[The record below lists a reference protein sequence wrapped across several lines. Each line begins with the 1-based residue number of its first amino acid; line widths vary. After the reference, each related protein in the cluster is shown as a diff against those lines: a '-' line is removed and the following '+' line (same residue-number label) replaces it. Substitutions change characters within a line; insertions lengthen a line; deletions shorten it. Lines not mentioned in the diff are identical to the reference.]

1 MLDTYNQ
8 QAHRSVAITILAG
21 ISSRNHYFICEERT
35 NYKHI
40 RKHMIAKIYPDGH
53 PDLQG
58 KKDPTHPVRYF
69 DIRKLTPR
77 ECYSLMG
84 VPPQQIDT
92 LMKTE
97 KKPYMAW
104 VGVDAELAVFGL
116 EPSATRREVDE
127 AYREALESLRPTP
140 DPSLGEGGECEGP
153 EDEQTDDPDIARI
166 MAERAEEDAED
177 VAIMRQN
184 YDMNYQ
190 RIIAASQEQRYGD
203 VQIIS
208 NSSHYKLAGNS
219 IVCDVLMY
227 IYEELLY
234 PTGRRL
240 PQEQTDLFA
249 KPQFR
254 LTRDWKKEPL
264 RLVTLCSG
272 YDSQAIA
279 MDMLQQRYPDF
290 RWEMKAWSEFDPESS
305 RPLEEQ
311 PAVVAHNL
319 LFPQYKDLNLGDMTK
334 IDWKKFMEYGAEG
347 ETRLDDA
354 GHQEHERDIEGAD
367 GPDTLHRE
375 CPKADA
381 EGKAAGSEGVSAER
395 HQSGDGCEVG
405 RQSHADDAD
414 RVRLEPGQI
423 DLLTYST
430 PCQSISQAG
439 KREGIKKGSGTRS
452 AVLWSTEMAVEH
464 LRPKVLLQENV
475 RALINSVNMPDFR
488 EWCSLLESHGYVNF
502 LAPSFPTPWGTD
514 KRDKKTVPGILNA
527 KHYGVPQNRER
538 VYMVSIRADLLGGS
552 ERVAG
557 EYSPATQYE
566 FPRPFPLDKCIADVL
581 EDNVDERFFLKPD
594 SVIKFLTVNESTGSN
609 DIHYTVTDHK
619 LSDEE
624 IRRARGE

>member
-1 MLDTYNQ
+1 
-8 QAHRSVAITILAG
+8 
-21 ISSRNHYFICEERT
+21 
-35 NYKHI
+35 
-40 RKHMIAKIYPDGH
+40 MIAKIYPDGH

-69 DIRKLTPR
+69 DIRKLTPV

-84 VPPQQIDT
+84 VPPPQIAT
-92 LMKTE
+92 LMQTE

-104 VGVDAELAVFGL
+104 VGVDEALAVFGL

-127 AYREALESLRPTP
+127 AYREAIESLDNR
-140 DPSLGEGGECEGP
+140 
-153 EDEQTDDPDIARI
+153 QTDDGDNQEDLDPDTQRI
-166 MAERAEEDAED
+166 MAEKAEDDAEE
-177 VAIMRQN
+177 VAIMKQN
-184 YDMNYQ
+184 YEQNYQ
-190 RIIAASQEQRYGD
+190 RIIAAKQEQRFGD

-249 KPQFR
+249 MPQFR
-254 LTRDWKKEPL
+254 LQRDWKKEPL
-264 RLVTLCSG
+264 KLVTLCSG

-279 MDMLQQRYPDF
+279 MDMLQQRYKDF
-290 RWEMKAWSEFDPESS
+290 RWKLMAWSEFDPESN

-319 LFPQYKDLNLGDMTK
+319 LFPQYKDLNRGDMTK
-334 IDWKKFMEYGAEG
+334 ADWSDLK
-347 ETRLDDA
+347 
-354 GHQEHERDIEGAD
+354 
-367 GPDTLHRE
+367 
-375 CPKADA
+375 DA
-381 EGKAAGSEGVSAER
+381 E
-395 HQSGDGCEVG
+395 
-405 RQSHADDAD
+405 
-414 RVRLEPGQI
+414 I

-464 LRPKVLLQENV
+464 LCPKVLLQENV
-475 RALINSVNMPDFR
+475 RALINSVNMPDFK
-488 EWCSLLESHGYVNF
+488 EWCKLLDSHGYVNF
-502 LAPSFPTPWGTD
+502 LAPSFPTAWGTE
-514 KRDKKTVPGILNA
+514 KRNKKTVPGILNA

-538 VYMVSIRADLLGGS
+538 VYMVSIRADLLQG
-552 ERVAG
+552 
-557 EYSPATQYE
+557 TQYE
-566 FPRPFPLDKCIADVL
+566 FPRPFALDKCIADVL
-581 EDNVDERFFLKPD
+581 EDNVDERFLLKPD
-594 SVIKFLTVNESTGSN
+594 SVIKFLTVNEATDGS
-609 DIHYTVTDHK
+609 DIHYMVTDHK

-624 IRRARGE
+624 IARARSGK

>member
-1 MLDTYNQ
+1 
-8 QAHRSVAITILAG
+8 
-21 ISSRNHYFICEERT
+21 
-35 NYKHI
+35 
-40 RKHMIAKIYPDGH
+40 MIAKIYPDGH

-84 VPPQQIDT
+84 VPEAQIST
-92 LMKTE
+92 LMTTE

-104 VGVDAELAVFGL
+104 VDVDDALAVFGL
-116 EPSATRREVDE
+116 EPSATRKEVDE
-127 AYREALESLRPTP
+127 AYEESVR
-140 DPSLGEGGECEGP
+140 SLTEIQMVEGGEDSEEVTFEVPGA
-153 EDEQTDDPDIARI
+153 DK
-166 MAERAEEDAED
+166 ERAMMVE
-177 VAIMRQN
+177 N
-184 YDMNYQ
+184 YALAYEK
-190 RIIAASQEQRYGD
+190 IKAAKQEQRYGD

-249 KPQFR
+249 QPQFR
-254 LTRDWKKEPL
+254 LQRDWQKEPL

-279 MDMLQQRYPDF
+279 MDMLRERYPDF
-290 RWEMKAWSEFDPESS
+290 RWELKAWSEFDPESN

-319 LFPQYKDLNLGDMTK
+319 LFPKYKKLNRGDMTK
-334 IDWKKFMEYGAEG
+334 ADWSDLK
-347 ETRLDDA
+347 
-354 GHQEHERDIEGAD
+354 
-367 GPDTLHRE
+367 
-375 CPKADA
+375 DA
-381 EGKAAGSEGVSAER
+381 E
-395 HQSGDGCEVG
+395 
-405 RQSHADDAD
+405 
-414 RVRLEPGQI
+414 I

-475 RALINSVNMPDFR
+475 RALINSVNMPDFK
-488 EWCSLLESHGYVNF
+488 EWCKLLESHGYVNF
-502 LAPSFPTPWGTD
+502 LAPSFPTAWGTD

-538 VYMVSIRADLLGGS
+538 VYMVSIRADLLQG
-552 ERVAG
+552 
-557 EYSPATQYE
+557 TQYE
-566 FPRPFPLDKCIADVL
+566 FPRPFALDKCIADIL

-594 SVIKFLTVNESTGSN
+594 SVIKFLTVNEATDGSE
-609 DIHYTVTDHK
+609 IHYMVTDHK
-619 LSDEE
+619 LTDEE
-624 IRRARGE
+624 IAKARSSK

>member
-1 MLDTYNQ
+1 
-8 QAHRSVAITILAG
+8 
-21 ISSRNHYFICEERT
+21 
-35 NYKHI
+35 
-40 RKHMIAKIYPDGH
+40 MIAKIYPDGH

-69 DIRKLTPR
+69 DIRKLTPV

-84 VPPQQIDT
+84 VPSPQIAT

-104 VGVDAELAVFGL
+104 TGVDAQLAVFGL

-127 AYREALESLRPTP
+127 AYREAIESLDNRQS
-140 DPSLGEGGECEGP
+140 DD
-153 EDEQTDDPDIARI
+153 DEEHTDDPDT
-166 MAERAEEDAED
+166 
-177 VAIMRQN
+177 
-184 YDMNYQ
+184 Q
-190 RIIAASQEQRYGD
+190 RIIALEQEAETQENALLKQNYEQAYQAIIAAPQEQRYGD

-240 PQEQTDLFA
+240 PQEQPDLFA
-249 KPQFR
+249 LPQFR

-264 RLVTLCSG
+264 KLVTLCSG

-279 MDMLQQRYPDF
+279 MDMLQQRYKDF
-290 RWEMKAWSEFDPESS
+290 RWRLMAWSEFDPESTRS
-305 RPLEEQ
+305 LDEQ

-319 LFPQYKDLNLGDMTK
+319 LFPKCKNLNRGDMTK
-334 IDWKKFMEYGAEG
+334 ADWSDLE
-347 ETRLDDA
+347 
-354 GHQEHERDIEGAD
+354 
-367 GPDTLHRE
+367 
-375 CPKADA
+375 DA
-381 EGKAAGSEGVSAER
+381 E
-395 HQSGDGCEVG
+395 
-405 RQSHADDAD
+405 
-414 RVRLEPGQI
+414 I

-452 AVLWSTEMAVEH
+452 AVLWSTEEAVRH
-464 LRPKVLLQENV
+464 MRPKVLLQENV
-475 RALINSVNMPDFR
+475 RALINSVNMPDFK
-488 EWCSLLESHGYVNF
+488 EWCKLLESHGYVNF
-502 LAPSFPTPWGTD
+502 LAPQFPIPWGTD

-538 VYMVSIRADLLGGS
+538 VYMVSIRADLLQG
-552 ERVAG
+552 
-557 EYSPATQYE
+557 TQYE
-566 FPRPFPLDKCIADVL
+566 FPRPFALEKCIADVL

-594 SVIKFLTVNESTGSN
+594 SVIKFLTVNEAT
-609 DIHYTVTDHK
+609 DAQQIHYVVTDHK

-624 IRRARGE
+624 IAQARSGK

>member
-1 MLDTYNQ
+1 
-8 QAHRSVAITILAG
+8 
-21 ISSRNHYFICEERT
+21 
-35 NYKHI
+35 
-40 RKHMIAKIYPDGH
+40 MIAKIYPDGH

-84 VPPQQIDT
+84 VPQAQIST
-92 LMKTE
+92 LMQTE

-104 VGVDAELAVFGL
+104 VGVDDQLAVFGL
-116 EPSATRREVDE
+116 EPSATRREIDE
-127 AYREALESLRPTP
+127 AYREAIESLDNRQA
-140 DPSLGEGGECEGP
+140 D
-153 EDEQTDDPDIARI
+153 EDDQEDLDEDTARI
-166 MAERAEEDAED
+166 MAEKAEDDAEE
-177 VAIMRQN
+177 VRLMREN
-184 YDMNYQ
+184 YDQCYQ
-190 RIIAASQEQRYGD
+190 NLCNASQEQRYGD
-203 VQIIS
+203 VQVIS

-240 PQEQTDLFA
+240 PQEQADLFA
-249 KPQFR
+249 LPQFQ
-254 LTRDWKKEPL
+254 LKRDWLTEPL

-279 MDMLQQRYPDF
+279 MDMLKERYPDF
-290 RWEMKAWSEFDPESS
+290 RWELKAWSEFDPESN
-305 RPLEEQ
+305 RPLDEQ

-319 LFPQYKDLNLGDMTK
+319 LFPQYKDLNRGDMTK
-334 IDWKKFMEYGAEG
+334 ADWSDLA
-347 ETRLDDA
+347 DA
-354 GHQEHERDIEGAD
+354 G
-367 GPDTLHRE
+367 
-375 CPKADA
+375 
-381 EGKAAGSEGVSAER
+381 
-395 HQSGDGCEVG
+395 
-405 RQSHADDAD
+405 
-414 RVRLEPGQI
+414 I

-452 AVLWSTEMAVEH
+452 AVLWSTEEAVRH
-464 LRPKVLLQENV
+464 MRPKVLLQENV
-475 RALINSVNMPDFR
+475 RALINSVNMPDFK
-488 EWCSLLESHGYVNF
+488 EWCRLLESHGYVNF
-502 LAPSFPTPWGTD
+502 LAPQFQTPWGTD

-538 VYMVSIRADLLGGS
+538 VYMVSIRADLLQG
-552 ERVAG
+552 
-557 EYSPATQYE
+557 TQYE

-594 SVIKFLTVNESTGSN
+594 SVIKFLTVNEATDGSE
-609 DIHYTVTDHK
+609 IHYMVTDHK

-624 IRRARGE
+624 IARARSGK

>member
-8 QAHRSVAITILAG
+8 QAHRQVAITILAG
-21 ISSRNHYFICEERT
+21 ISSRNHYFVCEERT

-40 RKHMIAKIYPDGH
+40 RKHMIAKVYPDGH

-140 DPSLGEGGECEGP
+140 DPIPADAPTRSLSLGEGGECEGP

-184 YDMNYQ
+184 YEQNYQ

-264 RLVTLCSG
+264 KLVTLCSG

-279 MDMLQQRYPDF
+279 MDMLKERYPDF

-319 LFPQYKDLNLGDMTK
+319 LFPQYKDLNRGDMTK
-334 IDWKKFMEYGAEG
+334 ADWSDLA
-347 ETRLDDA
+347 DA
-354 GHQEHERDIEGAD
+354 G
-367 GPDTLHRE
+367 
-375 CPKADA
+375 
-381 EGKAAGSEGVSAER
+381 
-395 HQSGDGCEVG
+395 
-405 RQSHADDAD
+405 
-414 RVRLEPGQI
+414 I

-452 AVLWSTEMAVEH
+452 AVLWSTEEAVRH
-464 LRPKVLLQENV
+464 MRPKVLLQENV

-502 LAPSFPTPWGTD
+502 LAPSFPTVWGTD

-609 DIHYTVTDHK
+609 DIHYTITDHK

>member
-1 MLDTYNQ
+1 MNYNNSRLNAMIQGGQWQPNHHGEMLDTYNQ

-84 VPPQQIDT
+84 VPEAQIST
-92 LMKTE
+92 LMTTE

-104 VGVDAELAVFGL
+104 VDVDDALAVFGL

-127 AYREALESLRPTP
+127 AYKEALESLTPTPNRPTP
-140 DPSLGEGGECEGP
+140 DPSLGEGGECEEP
-153 EDEQTDDPDIARI
+153 EMSEEELSLMRENYEQ
-166 MAERAEEDAED
+166 
-177 VAIMRQN
+177 
-184 YDMNYQ
+184 NYQ
-190 RIIAASQEQRYGD
+190 RIIGARQEQRFGD

-240 PQEQTDLFA
+240 PQEQTDMFA
-249 KPQFR
+249 LPQFR
-254 LTRDWKKEPL
+254 LQRDWQKEPL

-279 MDMLQQRYPDF
+279 MDMLRERYPDF
-290 RWEMKAWSEFDPESS
+290 RWELKAWSEFDPESN
-305 RPLEEQ
+305 RPLAEQ

-319 LFPQYKDLNLGDMTK
+319 LFPQYKELNRGDMTQA
-334 IDWKKFMEYGAEG
+334 DWSDLK
-347 ETRLDDA
+347 
-354 GHQEHERDIEGAD
+354 
-367 GPDTLHRE
+367 
-375 CPKADA
+375 DA
-381 EGKAAGSEGVSAER
+381 E
-395 HQSGDGCEVG
+395 
-405 RQSHADDAD
+405 
-414 RVRLEPGQI
+414 I

-502 LAPSFPTPWGTD
+502 LAPSFPTAWGTD

-538 VYMVSIRADLLGGS
+538 VYMVSIRADLLQG
-552 ERVAG
+552 
-557 EYSPATQYE
+557 TQYE
-566 FPRPFPLDKCIADVL
+566 FPRPFALDKCIADIL

-594 SVIKFLTVNESTGSN
+594 SVIKFLTVNEQADGSE
-609 DIHYTVTDHK
+609 IHYMVTDHK

>member
-1 MLDTYNQ
+1 
-8 QAHRSVAITILAG
+8 
-21 ISSRNHYFICEERT
+21 
-35 NYKHI
+35 
-40 RKHMIAKIYPDGH
+40 MIAKIYPDGH

-84 VPPQQIDT
+84 VPEEQINT
-92 LMKTE
+92 LMRTE
-97 KKPYMAW
+97 KKPYMAEKAED
-104 VGVDAELAVFGL
+104 DAEEKEL
-116 EPSATRREVDE
+116 
-127 AYREALESLRPTP
+127 
-140 DPSLGEGGECEGP
+140 
-153 EDEQTDDPDIARI
+153 
-166 MAERAEEDAED
+166 
-177 VAIMRQN
+177 MRQN
-184 YDMNYQ
+184 YEINYQ
-190 RIIAASQEQRYGD
+190 NLCNARQEQRFGD

-240 PQEQTDLFA
+240 PQEQMDMFA
-249 KPQFR
+249 LPQFR
-254 LTRDWKKEPL
+254 LTRNWQIEPL

-279 MDMLQQRYPDF
+279 MDMLRERYPDF
-290 RWEMKAWSEFDPESS
+290 RWKLMAWAEFDPESN

-319 LFPQYKDLNLGDMTK
+319 LFPKYKDLNLGDMTK
-334 IDWKKFMEYGAEG
+334 IDWKQFM
-347 ETRLDDA
+347 
-354 GHQEHERDIEGAD
+354 
-367 GPDTLHRE
+367 DTSHRE
-375 CPKADA
+375 KLNP
-381 EGKAAGSEGVSAER
+381 
-395 HQSGDGCEVG
+395 GD
-405 RQSHADDAD
+405 
-414 RVRLEPGQI
+414 I

-452 AVLWSTEMAVEH
+452 AVLWSTEEAVRH

-475 RALINSVNMPDFR
+475 RALINSVNMPDFK
-488 EWCSLLESHGYVNF
+488 EWCGLLENHGYVNF
-502 LAPSFPTPWGTD
+502 LAPQFPTPWGTE

-538 VYMVSIRADLLGGS
+538 VYMVSVRADLLQGS

-594 SVIKFLTVNESTGSN
+594 SVIKFLTVNEATDGS
-609 DIHYTVTDHK
+609 DIHYVVTDHK

-624 IRRARGE
+624 IARARSGK

>member
-1 MLDTYNQ
+1 MNYNNSRLNAMIQGGQWQPNYHGEMLDTYNQ
-8 QAHRSVAITILAG
+8 QAHRQVAITILAG

-92 LMKTE
+92 LMQTE
-97 KKPYMAW
+97 KKPYMEW

-116 EPSATRREVDE
+116 EPSSTRKEVDE
-127 AYREALESLRPTP
+127 AFEDSVRSLTEIQMA
-140 DPSLGEGGECEGP
+140 EGGEDSEEVTFEVPGA
-153 EDEQTDDPDIARI
+153 DK
-166 MAERAEEDAED
+166 ERALMVE
-177 VAIMRQN
+177 N
-184 YDMNYQ
+184 YSLAYEK
-190 RIIAASQEQRYGD
+190 IKAASQEQRYGD

-264 RLVTLCSG
+264 KLATLCSG

-279 MDMLQQRYPDF
+279 MDMLKERYPDF

-319 LFPQYKDLNLGDMTK
+319 LFPQYKDLNRGDMTK
-334 IDWKKFMEYGAEG
+334 ADWSDLA
-347 ETRLDDA
+347 DA
-354 GHQEHERDIEGAD
+354 G
-367 GPDTLHRE
+367 
-375 CPKADA
+375 
-381 EGKAAGSEGVSAER
+381 
-395 HQSGDGCEVG
+395 
-405 RQSHADDAD
+405 
-414 RVRLEPGQI
+414 I

-430 PCQSISQAG
+430 PCTDISQAG

-452 AVLWSTEMAVEH
+452 AVLWSTEMAVDH

-488 EWCSLLESHGYVNF
+488 EWCSLLESYGYVNF
-502 LAPSFPTPWGTD
+502 LAPSFPTVWGTD

-609 DIHYTVTDHK
+609 DIHYTITDHK

-624 IRRARGE
+624 IAKVRSGK

>member
-1 MLDTYNQ
+1 
-8 QAHRSVAITILAG
+8 
-21 ISSRNHYFICEERT
+21 
-35 NYKHI
+35 
-40 RKHMIAKIYPDGH
+40 MIAKVYPDGH

-77 ECYSLMG
+77 KCYSLMG

-127 AYREALESLRPTP
+127 AYREAIESLRRPTP
-140 DPSLGEGGECEGP
+140 DPSLGEGGECE
-153 EDEQTDDPDIARI
+153 DPDRPTP
-166 MAERAEEDAED
+166 MHLPAEGGECEEPEMSEEE
-177 VAIMRQN
+177 VALMREN

-203 VQIIS
+203 VQIIA

-227 IYEELLY
+227 IYEELMY

-249 KPQFR
+249 QPQFR
-254 LTRDWKKEPL
+254 LTRNWKKEPL
-264 RLVTLCSG
+264 KLVTLCSG

-290 RWEMKAWSEFDPESS
+290 RWELKAWSEFDPESS

-319 LFPQYKDLNLGDMTK
+319 LFPQYKDLNRGDMTK
-334 IDWKKFMEYGAEG
+334 ADWSDLA
-347 ETRLDDA
+347 DA
-354 GHQEHERDIEGAD
+354 G
-367 GPDTLHRE
+367 
-375 CPKADA
+375 
-381 EGKAAGSEGVSAER
+381 
-395 HQSGDGCEVG
+395 
-405 RQSHADDAD
+405 
-414 RVRLEPGQI
+414 I

-488 EWCSLLESHGYVNF
+488 EWCSLLESYGYVNF
-502 LAPSFPTPWGTD
+502 LAPSFPTVWGTD

-538 VYMVSIRADLLGGS
+538 VYMVSIRADLLGG
-552 ERVAG
+552 
-557 EYSPATQYE
+557 TQYE

-594 SVIKFLTVNESTGSN
+594 SVIKFLTVNESTDSN

-624 IRRARGE
+624 IAKIRSGK

>member
-1 MLDTYNQ
+1 
-8 QAHRSVAITILAG
+8 
-21 ISSRNHYFICEERT
+21 
-35 NYKHI
+35 
-40 RKHMIAKIYPDGH
+40 MIAKIYPDWH

-69 DIRKLTPR
+69 DIRKLTPV

-84 VPPQQIDT
+84 VPPPQIAT

-104 VGVDAELAVFGL
+104 VGVDDALAVFGL

-127 AYREALESLRPTP
+127 AYKEALEGLSPS
-140 DPSLGEGGECEGP
+140 PSLGEGGECEDP
-153 EDEQTDDPDIARI
+153 EDDTTEPE
-166 MAERAEEDAED
+166 MNEEEL
-177 VAIMRQN
+177 AIMREN
-184 YDMNYQ
+184 YEQNYQ
-190 RIIAASQEQRYGD
+190 RIINAKQEQRFGD

-240 PQEQTDLFA
+240 PGEMPDMFA
-249 KPQFR
+249 LPQFR
-254 LTRDWKKEPL
+254 LQRDWKKEPL
-264 RLVTLCSG
+264 KLVTLCSG

-290 RWEMKAWSEFDPESS
+290 RWELKAWSEFDPESN
-305 RPLEEQ
+305 RPLNEQ

-319 LFPQYKDLNLGDMTK
+319 LFPKYKDLNRGDMTK
-334 IDWKKFMEYGAEG
+334 ADWSD
-347 ETRLDDA
+347 L
-354 GHQEHERDIEGAD
+354 
-367 GPDTLHRE
+367 
-375 CPKADA
+375 ADA
-381 EGKAAGSEGVSAER
+381 E
-395 HQSGDGCEVG
+395 
-405 RQSHADDAD
+405 
-414 RVRLEPGQI
+414 I

-475 RALINSVNMPDFR
+475 RALINSVNMPDFK
-488 EWCSLLESHGYVNF
+488 EWCKLLESHGYVNF
-502 LAPSFPTPWGTD
+502 LAPSFPTAWGTD

-538 VYMVSIRADLLGGS
+538 VYMVSIRADLLNG
-552 ERVAG
+552 
-557 EYSPATQYE
+557 TQYE
-566 FPRPFPLDKCIADVL
+566 FPRPFALDKCIADVL

-594 SVIKFLTVNESTGSN
+594 SVIKFLTVNEATDSS
-609 DIHYTVTDHK
+609 DIHYMVTDHK

-624 IRRARGE
+624 IQRARSGK

>member
-1 MLDTYNQ
+1 
-8 QAHRSVAITILAG
+8 
-21 ISSRNHYFICEERT
+21 
-35 NYKHI
+35 
-40 RKHMIAKIYPDGH
+40 MIAKIYPDGH

-127 AYREALESLRPTP
+127 AYREAIESLENKLP
-140 DPSLGEGGECEGP
+140 CNV
-153 EDEQTDDPDIARI
+153 EDDDLD
-166 MAERAEEDAED
+166 EETAL
-177 VAIMRQN
+177 MRQN
-184 YDMNYQ
+184 YEQNYQ
-190 RIIAASQEQRYGD
+190 RIISASQEQRYGD

-249 KPQFR
+249 QPQFR

-279 MDMLQQRYPDF
+279 MDMLRERYPDF
-290 RWEMKAWSEFDPESS
+290 RWELKAWSEFDPESS
-305 RPLEEQ
+305 RPLDEQ

-319 LFPQYKDLNLGDMTK
+319 LFPQYKGLNLGDMTK

-354 GHQEHERDIEGAD
+354 GHQEHERDIEGSD

-502 LAPSFPTPWGTD
+502 LAPSFPTVWDTD

-538 VYMVSIRADLLGGS
+538 VYMVSIRADLLHG
-552 ERVAG
+552 
-557 EYSPATQYE
+557 TQYE
-566 FPRPFPLDKCIADVL
+566 FPRPFALDKCIADIL

-594 SVIKFLTVNESTGSN
+594 SVIKFLTVNEQADGS
-609 DIHYTVTDHK
+609 DIHYLITDHK

-624 IRRARGE
+624 IAKIRSGK

>member
-1 MLDTYNQ
+1 
-8 QAHRSVAITILAG
+8 
-21 ISSRNHYFICEERT
+21 
-35 NYKHI
+35 
-40 RKHMIAKIYPDGH
+40 MIAKIYPDGH

-69 DIRKLTPR
+69 DIRKLTPV

-84 VPPQQIDT
+84 VPPPQIAT
-92 LMKTE
+92 LMQTE
-97 KKPYMAW
+97 KKPYTAW
-104 VGVDAELAVFGL
+104 VGVDDALAVFGL

-127 AYREALESLRPTP
+127 AYREAIESLENRQT
-140 DPSLGEGGECEGP
+140 DD
-153 EDEQTDDPDIARI
+153 DEQPDDPDIARI
-166 MAERAEEDAED
+166 MAEKAEDDAEELAL
-177 VAIMRQN
+177 MREN
-184 YDMNYQ
+184 YEQNYQ
-190 RIIAASQEQRYGD
+190 RIIGVQQEQRYGD

-240 PQEQTDLFA
+240 SQEQTDMFA
-249 KPQFR
+249 LPQFR
-254 LTRDWKKEPL
+254 LQRDWQKEPL

-290 RWEMKAWSEFDPESS
+290 RWELKAWSEFDPESN
-305 RPLEEQ
+305 RPLAEQ

-319 LFPQYKDLNLGDMTK
+319 LFPQYKDLNRGDMTK
-334 IDWKKFMEYGAEG
+334 ADWSDLA
-347 ETRLDDA
+347 DA
-354 GHQEHERDIEGAD
+354 G
-367 GPDTLHRE
+367 
-375 CPKADA
+375 
-381 EGKAAGSEGVSAER
+381 
-395 HQSGDGCEVG
+395 
-405 RQSHADDAD
+405 
-414 RVRLEPGQI
+414 I

-488 EWCSLLESHGYVNF
+488 EWCSLLGSYGYVNF
-502 LAPSFPTPWGTD
+502 LAPSFPISWAKN
-514 KRDKKTVPGILNA
+514 KREKKTVPGILNA
-527 KHYGVPQNRER
+527 KHYGVAQNRER
-538 VYMVSIRADLLGGS
+538 VYMISIRRDVLGDS
-552 ERVAG
+552 
-557 EYSPATQYE
+557 QYE
-566 FPRPFPLDKCIADVL
+566 FPRPFPLQSCIADIL
-581 EDNVDERFFLKPD
+581 EENVSEKFFLKPD
-594 SVIKFLTVNESTGSN
+594 SVIKFLSKNEA
-609 DIHYTVTDHK
+609 DQQAQIYYEVTDHK

-624 IRRARGE
+624 IRLVRNGGHITG

>member
-1 MLDTYNQ
+1 MYNT
-8 QAHRSVAITILAG
+8 APYILVVEVNYMCKTFNIKTIK
-21 ISSRNHYFICEERT
+21 Y
-35 NYKHI
+35 
-40 RKHMIAKIYPDGH
+40 MIAKIYPDGH

-69 DIRKLTPR
+69 DIRKLTPV

-84 VPPQQIDT
+84 VPAPQISI

-97 KKPYMAW
+97 KRPYMAW
-104 VGVDAELAVFGL
+104 VGVDSELAVFGL

-127 AYREALESLRPTP
+127 AYREAVASLDSRQA
-140 DPSLGEGGECEGP
+140 D
-153 EDEQTDDPDIARI
+153 DTDDPDEETARI
-166 MAERAEEDAED
+166 MAEKAEDDAEEMAL
-177 VAIMRQN
+177 MRQN
-184 YDMNYQ
+184 YELNYQ
-190 RIIAASQEQRYGD
+190 NLCAARQEQRYGD

-249 KPQFR
+249 MPQFR
-254 LTRDWKKEPL
+254 LTRDWQREPL
-264 RLVTLCSG
+264 KLVTLCSG

-290 RWEMKAWSEFDPESS
+290 RWQLAAWSEFDPESS
-305 RPLEEQ
+305 RPWEEQ

-319 LFPQYKDLNLGDMTK
+319 LFPQYKELNLGDMTK
-334 IDWKKFMEYGAEG
+334 IDWKKFMEYGCNKETSGDNAASAEEVRRG
-347 ETRLDDA
+347 KVGL
-354 GHQEHERDIEGAD
+354 AD
-367 GPDTLHRE
+367 G
-375 CPKADA
+375 
-381 EGKAAGSEGVSAER
+381 
-395 HQSGDGCEVG
+395 SGDTIDRLQESATVA
-405 RQSHADDAD
+405 H
-414 RVRLEPGQI
+414 RVRLKAGDI

-452 AVLWSTEMAVEH
+452 AVLWSTEEAVRH
-464 LRPKVLLQENV
+464 MRPKVLLQENV
-475 RALINSVNMPDFR
+475 RALINSVNMPDFK
-488 EWCSLLESHGYVNF
+488 EWCKLLESYGYVNF
-502 LAPSFPTPWGTD
+502 LAPQFPTPWGTD
-514 KRDKKTVPGILNA
+514 KRDRKTVAGILNA

-538 VYMVSIRADLLGGS
+538 VYMVSIRADLLNG
-552 ERVAG
+552 
-557 EYSPATQYE
+557 TQYE
-566 FPRPFPLDKCIADVL
+566 FPRPFELDKCIADVL

-594 SVIKFLTVNESTGSN
+594 SVIKFLTVNEAT
-609 DIHYTVTDHK
+609 DAAQIHYVVTDHK

-624 IRRARGE
+624 ITKARSGE